1 MDHKHNHK
9 QVASLHKK
17 TNSALHRLAI
27 GPCRLD
33 YATAELLTVTAS
45 RLTGCPFVQV
55 RRAMAEQLY
64 LQMLAVQSE
73 GESFA
78 DEDAATQE
86 LERAAAAYTSLQLL
100 PAEDLEAALDVLLIS
115 AWDGPL
121 EQVRASREELAAAL
135 HVEIKTKKVS
145 RVLPDAGGAPGF
157 KAVDQESYQSLLDDA
172 ARGGGY

>member
-1 MDHKHNHK
+1 MDNKYKNE
-9 QVASLHKK
+9 QVASLHTK
-17 TNSALHRLAI
+17 TNPALHRLASNS
-27 GPCRLD
+27 CRLNH
-33 YATAELLTVTAS
+33 ATAELLTVKAL
-45 RLTGCPFVQV
+45 RLTGCPLVQV

-73 GESFA
+73 GDSFG
-78 DEDAATQE
+78 DEDATTQE
-86 LERAAAAYTSLQLL
+86 LERATAAYASLQQL
-100 PAEDLEAALDVLLIS
+100 PAEDLETALDVLLIS

-145 RVLPDAGGAPGF
+145 RVLPDANGAAGI